1 MFVIQDNNTYLMKD
15 IFIEDNGKMFK
26 CYFIYEDTNFETV
39 DNKTTL
45 DTFKIQRAYRSGK
58 IGKLYTKKGSYFG
71 TLVILSKVETN
82 HQLDL
87 VRFVEIIDFHPEEIQ
102 QIISKN
108 CLRLEQYIKED
119 YPQYPIIEPIQKLTK
134 SEDNFELL
142 PEGFVLDSKFTTLYS
157 ILKSYIDSG
166 MTKPSDERIS
176 EAVKFWKQYRDN
188 KMNEIMNNIKYYNK
202 DSISSCCFI
211 SMDFVKENSTFKF
224 NWEKLTANTCI
235 TNRDILANPDF
246 SWDEEELVS
255 RELPYSFYVYKK
267 IKGVEENKK
276 KTNIIESLLSPEESK
291 IPDVREVPEDEIEES
306 YQLLL
311 KENPEYFDNIN
322 DSYREI
328 IRNAIKQSIEYNGV
342 FIIDDFEFPK
352 NIEYINIFNK
362 IHPIPEPTEDD
373 PYSLRDINERFNKGK
388 ESIEDE
394 KYYEKVT
401 GIDLMGFFNRNDCI
415 IKNRNDALNMVKN
428 NPYREFLY
436 NRCKFIFP
444 EDFLK
449 NISRDEISTTVSIL
463 NMGEKSIQFF
473 EKYNYYVNMQYA
485 VKYLP
490 AQYVLR
496 NLLFWP
502 DRIKIKVYKE
512 NITHEELIK
521 EDKELLKFFIE
532 RNDYDNEF
540 IVQNSDILQFDK
552 IFNEILSKKT
562 SSFKNRFLENIKRQ
576 SKAYSEE
583 NLNSFKDVMK
593 NRIFNCHHDNFY
605 LGSFKDLTHLFEFTD
620 EEWRNNFIKHISK
633 KETCL
638 SLSQYLGKDDFE
650 RVKMTKWDAPTQPNL
665 CEMFSLYDDKI
676 SLLIVMFYM
685 IKDYSHFLSQ
695 MFDFFIELIDY
706 KMRTCEDKVHVFDYV
721 VYLMNLSNINKLAIE
736 TYDTCLVQG
745 GLRDK
750 IDCFF
755 QYIDNEFSLKDINKS
770 KYYSINKQLEIMSG
784 EEKNDELNIVI

>member
-15 IFIEDNGKMFK
+15 IFIEDNDKMFK

-45 DTFKIQRAYRSGK
+45 DTVRIKTVYRSGK
-58 IGKLYTKKGSYFG
+58 LGKLYTKKGSYFG

-166 MTKPSDERIS
+166 MTKHSDERIS

-267 IKGVEENKK
+267 NKGVEENKK

-352 NIEYINIFNK
+352 NIEYINKYDK

-373 PYSLRDINERFNKGK
+373 PYSLRDIIERFNKGK

-401 GIDLMGFFNRNDCI
+401 GIYLMGFFNRNDCI

-436 NRCKFIFP
+436 RCKFIFP

-605 LGSFKDLTHLFEFTD
+605 LGSFKDLAHLFEFTD

-633 KETCL
+633 KKTCL
-638 SLSQYLGKDDFE
+638 SLSQYLRKDDFE
-650 RVKMTKWDAPTQPNL
+650 RVKMTKWDAPTQPDL